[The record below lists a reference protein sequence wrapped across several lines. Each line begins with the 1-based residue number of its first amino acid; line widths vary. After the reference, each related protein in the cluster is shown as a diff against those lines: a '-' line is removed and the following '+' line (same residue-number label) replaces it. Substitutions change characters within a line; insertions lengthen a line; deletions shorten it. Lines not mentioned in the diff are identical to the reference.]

1 MAIFL
6 PDLLLMKTEI
16 AAESDDDVTPQETI
30 VINDRTFGTTAS
42 DILQIIQHCIFF
54 ALMVFLT
61 VIFRPRTDSLYLQ
74 VSEGDVATTLSTD
87 MGVVE
92 MQEMP
97 SSRSGGDVQHLA

>member
-1 MAIFL
+1 MPSTLTLINGHS
-6 PDLLLMKTEI
+6 K
-16 AAESDDDVTPQETI
+16 ESPSLSLE
-30 VINDRTFGTTAS
+30 
-42 DILQIIQHCIFF
+42 LQLNTSLTRSVH
-54 ALMVFLT
+54 LT